1 MVMFMT
7 ISPTED
13 MNGVCTASV
22 LLGWLGAGMGE
33 GRRDGSK
40 LKYPLR
46 LSKSLITSS
55 SQ

>member
-33 GRRDGSK
+33 GGRGGGMGANSNTLCVYRNH
-40 LKYPLR
+40 
-46 LSKSLITSS
+46 
-55 SQ
+55 